1 MRGKVKWFNKNK
13 GYGFIITEDNKE
25 YFVHWKSIVTNSP
38 RELKVLEQDEI
49 VTFDLMETD
58 KGTQAINII
67 RIITNKADKSVYCNV
82 VYLTW
87 VDSQSL
93 ID

>member
-1 MRGKVKWFNKNK
+1 MKGKVKWFNKNK

-25 YFVHWKSIVTNSP
+25 YFVHWKSIVTYSP
-38 RELKVLEQDEI
+38 RDLKVLEQDEI

-67 RIITNKADKSVYCNV
+67 RVNP
-82 VYLTW
+82 
-87 VDSQSL
+87 
-93 ID
+93 